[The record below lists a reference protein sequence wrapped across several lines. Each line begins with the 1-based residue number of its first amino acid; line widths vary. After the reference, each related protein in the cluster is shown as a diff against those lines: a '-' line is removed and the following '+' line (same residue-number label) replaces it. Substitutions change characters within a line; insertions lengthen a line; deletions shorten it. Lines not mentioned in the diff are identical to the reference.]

1 MIHRTLRN
9 AIITDERGVAAI
21 EFALCVTVLITLFI
35 GSMELTRYILITQKL
50 EKTVSMITD
59 IVTQTDTNAAPLNST
74 TMTQIF
80 GATQDMMN
88 PYPAGSSLYVILTD
102 VTKTG
107 SANPKINWRYC
118 GGGTL
123 SSGVTSQIGTANG
136 ADATL
141 PAGFTMTAGEEVVIG
156 EIFYLFNPITTQTIV
171 PTVTLYRT
179 AIYMP
184 RLGAL
189 TTFSSS
195 CS

>member
-1 MIHRTLRN
+1 MNRRTFNNLLRH
-9 AIITDERGVAAI
+9 DERGVAAI
-21 EFALCVTVLITLFI
+21 EFALCVTVLITMFI

-59 IVTQTDTNAAPLNST
+59 IVTQTDPGSAPLTTT
-74 TMTQIF
+74 TMQQIF
-80 GATQDMMN
+80 GATVDMMK
-88 PYPAGSSLYVILTD
+88 PYPAGANIYVILTN

-107 SANPKINWRYC
+107 TANPKINWRYC

-123 SSGVTSQIGTANG
+123 SATSNIGTANG

-141 PAGFTMTAGEEVVIG
+141 PSGFTMTAGEEVLIG
-156 EIFYLFNPITTQTIV
+156 EVFYKFDPITTQSIV
-171 PTVTLYRT
+171 PSVTLYRT
-179 AIYMP
+179 AIFMP

>member
-1 MIHRTLRN
+1 MHRMFTHFMRK
-9 AIITDERGVAAI
+9 DERGVAAI
-21 EFALCVTVLITLFI
+21 EFALCVTALVTLFI

-59 IVTQTDTNAAPLNST
+59 IVTQTDANAAPLNSS
-74 TMTQIF
+74 TMSQIF
-80 GATQDMMN
+80 GATVDMMK
-88 PYPAGSSLYVILTD
+88 PYPAGASMYVILTD

-107 SANPKINWRYC
+107 TANPKINWRYC

-123 SSGVTSQIGTANG
+123 STGTTSRIGTANG
-136 ADATL
+136 QDATL

-156 EIFYLFNPITTQTIV
+156 EIFYQFNPITTQSIV

>member
-1 MIHRTLRN
+1 MDKLTYNSIRK
-9 AIITDERGVAAI
+9 DERGVAAI
-21 EFALCVTVLITLFI
+21 EFALCVTVLVTLFI

-59 IVTQTDTNAAPLNST
+59 IVTQTDTNSAPLTTT
-74 TMTQIF
+74 TMSQIF
-80 GATQDMMN
+80 GATVDMMN
-88 PYPAGSSLYVILTD
+88 PYPAGASVYVILTD

-107 SANPKINWRYC
+107 TANPKINWRYC

-123 SSGVTSQIGTANG
+123 SSGTTSKIGTANG

-141 PAGFTMTAGEEVVIG
+141 PAGFTMTAGEEVLIG
-156 EIFYLFNPITTQTIV
+156 EIFYKFDPITTQTIV

>member
-1 MIHRTLRN
+1 MYNKLKHLLRK
-9 AIITDERGVAAI
+9 DERGVAAI
-21 EFALCVTVLITLFI
+21 EFALCVTVLVTLFI

-50 EKTVSMITD
+50 EKTISMITD
-59 IVTQTDTNAAPLNST
+59 IVTQTDTNSAPLST
-74 TMTQIF
+74 ATMSQIF

-88 PYPAGSSLYVILTD
+88 PYPAGANVYVILTD

-107 SANPKINWRYC
+107 TANPKINWRYC

-123 SSGVTSQIGTANG
+123 SSGITSKIGAANG

-141 PAGFTMTAGEEVVIG
+141 PTGFTMTDGEEVVIG
-156 EIFYLFNPITTQTIV
+156 EIFYQFNPITTQSIV